1 MSIIRPSLLRLFP
14 HPSRLSFPNPKAR
27 CPARSIYDR
36 CTLHRFSRLSRGICQ
51 GPPRWGFR
59 QSHVRS
65 EVEDIPGTSYT
76 TGVSRKSESASF
88 FPEKEIQG
96 PIWLEF
102 ITSERVKVV
111 AMLGLALALC
121 NADRVVMSVAIV
133 PLSRVHGWTQS
144 FSGIVQSSFLWG
156 YLISP
161 FFGGVLVDYYGGK
174 VVLAWGVLLWS
185 IATFLTPWA
194 AQTSL
199 LALLAV
205 RVLLGIAE
213 GVALPSMNNMVS
225 RWFPQTERSRA
236 VGIAMA
242 GFQLGCAI
250 GLFISPVIMS
260 KAGIFGPFV
269 MFGLLGFLWLLVWL
283 FGTSGTPEKH
293 PQISKYELNYIIKSQ
308 EPLIF
313 TKKNEKSR
321 LIPPLKRLL
330 TKFPTWALMS
340 ANAMHSWGYFVIL
353 SWMPVYFNMI
363 YGVDLRKAAWF
374 SALPWFMMAVI
385 GYAAGTVSDML
396 ITRGVSITSTRK
408 IMQTIGFVG
417 PAIALLGLNAAK
429 TPLVASIWLTAA
441 VGLKSFSHS
450 GFLVNFQEIAPQYAG
465 VLHGMSNTAGTLA
478 AIMGT
483 VGAGFFVQKLGS
495 FRGFIML
502 TSLLYLCSAVFWDL
516 FSTGERV
523 SFDADV

>member
-225 RWFPQTERSRA
+225 RA
-236 VGIAMA
+236 
-242 GFQLGCAI
+242 
-250 GLFISPVIMS
+250 
-260 KAGIFGPFV
+260 
-269 MFGLLGFLWLLVWL
+269 
-283 FGTSGTPEKH
+283 
-293 PQISKYELNYIIKSQ
+293 IKSCWDCNGWIPTWLCHWTLHFPCNYV
-308 EPLIF
+308 EGWNFWAFCDVWIAWVSLA
-313 TKKNEKSR
+313 TGMVVWDLR